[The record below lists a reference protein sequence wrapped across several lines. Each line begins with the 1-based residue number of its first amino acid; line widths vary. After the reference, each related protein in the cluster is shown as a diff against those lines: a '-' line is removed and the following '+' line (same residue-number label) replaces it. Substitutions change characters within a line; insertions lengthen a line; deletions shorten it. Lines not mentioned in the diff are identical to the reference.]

1 MKFLF
6 KQRLFSWFDSYDI
19 FDENGE
25 VVYVAKGQLAWG
37 HCIKIFD
44 NFDNELGTVK
54 QKLFAL
60 LPTFEFY
67 YGQNY
72 VGSINREFTFF
83 KPQYDIDFNG
93 WQVKGDVFEWDYQIT
108 ALDGRA
114 VATVS
119 KELFNWTDTYSM
131 EIYNPQDA
139 LQVLMLVLA
148 IDAEKCSRKN

>member
-1 MKFLF
+1 MKLLF

-54 QKLFAL
+54 QKLFAF
-60 LPTFEFY
+60 LPTFELY

-93 WQVKGDVFEWDYQIT
+93 WQVEGDVFEWDYQIT
-108 ALDGRA
+108 APDGRA